1 MDWLC
6 YWYNYNNIIA
16 LWNNSGSIKVRYL
29 EYLNEMVQGL
39 IVLLL
44 VYNAIKTK
52 TLTLYPL
59 IVTLIGVLFNFYT
72 RYVSKESKLTEN
84 T

>member
-29 EYLNEMVQGL
+29 EYLNEK
-39 IVLLL
+39 
-44 VYNAIKTK
+44 NIKANNKNKHETK
-52 TLTLYPL
+52 SFIHNLDYSSQSAYHNNPCRSS
-59 IVTLIGVLFNFYT
+59 NP
-72 RYVSKESKLTEN
+72 N
-84 T
+84 